1 MQVSEKILWLGLLL
15 AENIT
20 EQLVIFGKHVD
31 KDMIPFGEKTK
42 RMSRVRKQ
50 KSYLVLML
58 KHLVKFCSS

>member
-42 RMSRVRKQ
+42 GC
-50 KSYLVLML
+50 LE
-58 KHLVKFCSS
+58 